1 MTLKKPVSLVFL
13 SYLLLNYFESFLAH
27 AFKKKKKKGIQYVI
41 FLNSDTLKPETCN
54 WVSFYAFRHH
64 HVSFG
69 SSEIGMQK
77 PNTLLH

>member
-1 MTLKKPVSLVFL
+1 MTLKKTVSLVFL
-13 SYLLLNYFESFLAH
+13 SYLLLNYFESFLAL
-27 AFKKKKKKGIQYVI
+27 AFKKKKKRIQYVI
-41 FLNSDTLKPETCN
+41 FVNSDTSKPETCN
-54 WVSFYAFRHH
+54 WVSFYPFRHH